1 MKTDNQK
8 IMPCLTFN
16 HQAEEAANFYV
27 SIFSPVFENSKV
39 LNIARFSKEELEA
52 LSYLPE
58 DIRPGPAGSV
68 RTVRFLLNGQEIEA
82 VNGGKYFNFCEG
94 MSLYVRCESQEEIDW
109 FWEKLSEGWE
119 KSQCGWLKDKYG
131 VSWQIAPAI
140 VEEMLNDPDTE
151 KSNRVI
157 ITIYGMKKYDIE
169 TLKRAYEG
177 R

>member
-1 MKTDNQK
+1 MRADNQK
-8 IMPCLTFN
+8 ITPCLTFN
-16 HQAEEAANFYV
+16 HQAEEAANFYI
-27 SIFSPVFENSKV
+27 SIFSAIFENSKI

-68 RTVRFLLNGQEIEA
+68 RTIRFLLNGQEIEA
-82 VNGGKYFNFCEG
+82 VNGGSFFNFCEG

-109 FWEKLSEGWE
+109 LWEKLSEGGE
-119 KSQCGWLKDKYG
+119 KSQCGWLKDRYG

-140 VEEMLNDPDTE
+140 VDEMLNDPDAG

-157 ITIYGMKKYDIE
+157 IAIYGMKKYDIE
-169 TLKRAYEG
+169 ALKRAYEG

>member
-1 MKTDNQK
+1 MKTNTQK
-8 IMPCLTFN
+8 ITPCLTFN
-16 HQAEEAANFYV
+16 RQAEEAVNFYV
-27 SIFSPVFENSKV
+27 SIFSAVFENSKV
-39 LNIARFSKEELEA
+39 LNIARYSKEELAA

-68 RTVRFLLNGQEIEA
+68 RTVKFLLNGQEFEA
-82 VNGGKYFNFCEG
+82 VNGGTFFKFCEG
-94 MSLYVRCESQEEIDW
+94 VSLYVRCESQEEIDW
-109 FWEKLSEGWE
+109 FWEKLSEDGE

-140 VEEMLNDPDTE
+140 VDELLNDPDAE

-157 ITIYGMKKYDIE
+157 IAIYGMKKYDIE
-169 TLKRAYEG
+169 ALKKAYEG